1 MARSLKVALTA
12 LLLIAAGAAPPLW
25 ILYAA
30 AEESGARHKY
40 PLHPERKKTAA
51 ERRAERESKRHPQEA
66 ADAGP

>member
-1 MARSLKVALTA
+1 MARSFKVALTA
-12 LLLIAAGAAPPLW
+12 VLLIAAGAVPPLW

-51 ERRAERESKRHPQEA
+51 ERRAEREKRHPQEK